1 MTSLVY
7 VNDIGP
13 RLLIDTQNHTM
24 ATTTTFAIIY
34 KKPSGT
40 VVTATPTSFNYTT
53 GVATYDFPAG
63 GLDEYGEYQVQLNA
77 AFDDGD
83 VLRSNKGTFPVYDKV
98 H

>member
-13 RLLIDTQNHTM
+13 RLLIDTQNHTL
-24 ATTTTFAIIY
+24 AVTTTFAIII

-83 VLRSNKGTFPVYDKV
+83 VLRSNKGTFPVYDTV